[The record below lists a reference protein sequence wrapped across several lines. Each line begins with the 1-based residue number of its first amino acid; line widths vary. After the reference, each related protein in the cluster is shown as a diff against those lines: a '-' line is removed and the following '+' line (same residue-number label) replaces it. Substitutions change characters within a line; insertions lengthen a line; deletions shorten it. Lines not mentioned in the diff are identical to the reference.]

1 MSAIKTD
8 TTRQPHP
15 VDIAVGINVRRRR
28 KELGMSQ
35 ETLAEAIDLTFQQVQ
50 KYEKGSNRISCS
62 KLVEIAKALEC
73 SPSKL
78 LPESELL
85 DDGETHWLRDAME
98 IYRLQPELFD
108 ALLVLNLAQLEAVT
122 KIAQVM
128 NDQGFTKMTLHKMAG
143 MRPEDMA
150 AAE

>member
-1 MSAIKTD
+1 MSAIKPD

-15 VDIAVGINVRRRR
+15 VDVAVGINVRRRR

-62 KLVEIAKALEC
+62 KLVEISKALQC

-85 DDGETHWLRDAME
+85 DDGEMHWLRDAME
-98 IYRLQPELFD
+98 IYRRQPELFD
-108 ALLVLNLAQLEAVT
+108 VLLDLGEAQLEAVT
-122 KIAQVM
+122 KVAQVM
-128 NDQGFTKMTLHKMAG
+128 NLPGVRKLTLHKLEA
-143 MRPEDMA
+143 MRPADMA